1 MPCPVMTAMP
11 GWTRGEDVSPPINSA
26 VPAAWGAASQPDRQV
41 RVPLGIVVVTRAVD
55 QQLMCREDGRA
66 FVMSCLRRHGQGDWG
81 DLGVHDDE
89 ANDLA
94 LVTGGRI
101 LSSYPIPEQIRRTAG
116 GDQSGSGAGSE
127 AAAGAGAGAEAHG
140 AGRDSSAAIVDER
153 LWIITEAE
161 DGGGVRSQTTVLFP
175 SDY

>member
-1 MPCPVMTAMP
+1 MP

-101 LSSYPIPEQIRRTAG
+101 LSSYPIPEQIR
-116 GDQSGSGAGSE
+116 
-127 AAAGAGAGAEAHG
+127 HG
-140 AGRDSSAAIVDER
+140 ARDER

>member
-1 MPCPVMTAMP
+1 MSV
-11 GWTRGEDVSPPINSA
+11 PINSA
-26 VPAAWGAASQPDRQV
+26 VPGAWRAASRADQQV

-55 QQLMCREDGRA
+55 QQLISREDGRA

-81 DLGVHDDE
+81 DLGPHDAE

-94 LVTGGRI
+94 PVTGARI
-101 LSSYPIPEQIRRTAG
+101 LSSYPIPEQIRR
-116 GDQSGSGAGSE
+116 GAG
-127 AAAGAGAGAEAHG
+127 
-140 AGRDSSAAIVDER
+140 DER

-161 DGGGVRSQTTVLFP
+161 DEHGVRSQTTVLFP

>member
-1 MPCPVMTAMP
+1 M
-11 GWTRGEDVSPPINSA
+11 SPPINSA
-26 VPAAWGAASQPDRQV
+26 VPAAWGAASRADRQV

-161 DGGGVRSQTTVLFP
+161 DGRGVRSQTTVLFP